1 MLSSL
6 SPIMSSNS
14 VPAKESAVA
23 SATKPVK
30 KSPRAR
36 SIRNQPV
43 GVGNKNVEKYLV
55 QEESVDGAGA
65 LRRRI
70 LERPPGNSPYTGQKK
85 INAFNFPFTGNPGS
99 GCFFQCVYCY
109 LRQPFFQRH
118 VTADHG
124 KEMNFVPN
132 MAEATQQFLRA
143 KQGLPQY
150 MKRVQ
155 MGVSTEMFMAPML
168 PYTKPGDVLKVFQD
182 MGKEWMV
189 HLVTKSPAI
198 LDFADQLAEMK
209 EQVQVEVSLVTLDE
223 QASRIFE
230 QGTPSVAKR
239 LRIIETLAKR
249 GIFVRMMLMPVMREY
264 QLEVVGKRREIVF
277 QNAVTGARR
286 PGVKR
291 IGQVNGNFGAGEVPI
306 ELFDGKKWVAAAPH
320 ETWKPV
326 VLKDWSN
333 ATQAQA
339 NWGSYGA
346 SAYKQ
351 KDLNYYYVDELINA
365 HEANR
370 APKEERGR
378 SEDPTSELL
387 IHSGETVRNADGSD
401 RTVEV
406 QGWHIPKKEWPKDAS
421 GKPVNPPV
429 IKRRVMDFGYAQ
441 HSKIDWID
449 CV

>member
-1 MLSSL
+1 MDSNPAPAGESPITSSL
-6 SPIMSSNS
+6 
-14 VPAKESAVA
+14 VPAKQ
-23 SATKPVK
+23 
-30 KSPRAR
+30 PRAR
-36 SIRNQPV
+36 SVRNQPV
-43 GVGNKNVEKYLV
+43 GVGNENVEGYIV
-55 QEESVDGAGA
+55 REETLDGAGK

-70 LERPPGNSPYTGQKK
+70 LARPPGSSPYTAQKK

-132 MAEATQQFLRA
+132 MVEATRQFMWS
-143 KQGLPQY
+143 KQNLPQY

-155 MGVSTEMFMAPML
+155 MGVSTEMFMASML
-168 PYTKPGDVLKVFQD
+168 PYTKPAEVLKVFQN
-182 MGKEWMV
+182 MGKDWMV

-209 EQVQVEVSLVTLDE
+209 AQVQVEVSLVTLDE
-223 QASRIFE
+223 DASRIFE
-230 QGTPSVAKR
+230 QGTPSVAQR

-249 GIFVRMMLMPVMREY
+249 GIFVRLMLMPVMREY
-264 QLEVVGKRREIVF
+264 ELQVVGKRREIVF
-277 QNAVTGARR
+277 QHGATGARR
-286 PGVKR
+286 PGIKR
-291 IGQVNGNFGAGEVPI
+291 MGQVDGNFGVGEVPL
-306 ELFDGKKWVAAAPH
+306 ELFDGKKWVAAEPG

-326 VLKDWSN
+326 VVKDWSN
-333 ATQAQA
+333 AAHAQA
-339 NWGSYGA
+339 NWRSYGA

-351 KDLNYYYVDELINA
+351 KDLNYFYVDELINA
-365 HEANR
+365 HRADR

-378 SEDPTSELL
+378 SEDPTAELL

-406 QGWHIPKKEWPKDAS
+406 HGWHLPKEEWLKDAS
-421 GKPVNPPV
+421 GKAMSPPP
-429 IKRRVMDFGYAQ
+429 IKRRVMDFGYAK
-441 HSKIDWID
+441 HSKLNWID